1 MSTLINDESNHISQE
16 IKALPCFSD
25 GSCIVTPIIGGESH
39 ACFKVTFSKDG
50 TETSYFVKSL
60 VGHQETAKVEV
71 AVNLLA
77 AEAGLA
83 AAIVYHSPRWLV
95 CEYIQGESLEKFSAE
110 NPYLAPNDKIM
121 IAMNLMSKVHR
132 LKHSSNHPVLAIK
145 ELLLN
150 LAADIKA
157 THLQQAFVNEVIENI
172 IPLRLPNNNL
182 VLCHGDVNYENIRL
196 SDSFNKGHLLE
207 KTWLVDYEC
216 SCLAE
221 AEYDI
226 AMFIAINA
234 LSAEDVEVVIK
245 HYQQYALISINDEKL
260 RAYLAYCYLIN
271 GLWYL
276 KLAIDDKKNRFS
288 KLKSHQQFVFFDQL
302 MLFENKAIDLFN

>member
-1 MSTLINDESNHISQE
+1 VSALVNKESNHISEE
-16 IKALPCFSD
+16 IKALPCFAH
-25 GSCIVTPIIGGESH
+25 GSCNVTAIIGGESH
-39 ACFKVTFSKDG
+39 ACFKVTFSKGG

-83 AAIVYHSPRWLV
+83 PAIVYHSPLWLV
-95 CEYIQGESLEKFSAE
+95 CEYIHGESLEKFSLE
-110 NPYLAPNDKIM
+110 KPSLTPSNKIM
-121 IAMNLMSKVHR
+121 IAMNLMSKVHQI
-132 LKHSSNHPVLAIK
+132 KHAKSHPVLTIQALI
-145 ELLLN
+145 LR
-150 LAADIKA
+150 LATDINP
-157 THLQQAFVNEVIENI
+157 THLQQVFINEVIEKI
-172 IPLRLPNNNL
+172 MTLQRTSDNL

-196 SDSFNKGHLLE
+196 SDSFNNDYLLE

-234 LSAEDVEVVIK
+234 LSGEDVEVVIK
-245 HYQQYALISINDEKL
+245 RYQQYALISINDEKV

-271 GLWYL
+271 GLWYF
-276 KLAIDDKKNRFS
+276 KSAGDNKKNH
-288 KLKSHQQFVFFDQL
+288 KTWQKSLQQFVFFDQL
-302 MLFENKAIDLFN
+302 ALLKDKAVDFF